1 MLLMSGP
8 ALVADTV
15 APERTG
21 LAMSCIS
28 INLSLGLTLGPLLG
42 GIMYDRVGWYGIFGV
57 GFGILVIDILLRLVM
72 IEKRVAR
79 GFDFQLPIEPETSKD
94 AEESNKGVKERSKL
108 PDVIALLLLPRFL
121 AALWLTFIQATII
134 SVFDTVL
141 PLHLNQLFG
150 WTSFQAG
157 SYTPLGSQVDL

>member
-1 MLLMSGP
+1 MLLMLGP

-15 APERTG
+15 PPERTG

-28 INLSLGLTLGPLLG
+28 INLNLGLTLGPLLG
-42 GIMYDRVGWYGIFGV
+42 GIMYDRVGWYSIFGV

-72 IEKRVAR
+72 IEKSVAR
-79 GFDFQLPIEPETSKD
+79 GFDFQLPIETDPSKD
-94 AEESNKGVKERSKL
+94 AEESKEHVKVRSKL
-108 PDVIALLLLPRFL
+108 PSVIALLRLPRLL

-141 PLHLNQLFG
+141 PVHLNQLFG

-157 SYTPLGSQVDL
+157 FNTFFSNP

>member
-1 MLLMSGP
+1 MLGP

-15 APERTG
+15 PPERTG

-28 INLSLGLTLGPLLG
+28 INLNLGLTLGPLLG

-57 GFGILVIDILLRLVM
+57 GFGILIIDILLRLVM
-72 IEKRVAR
+72 IEKSVAR
-79 GFDFQLPIEPETSKD
+79 GFDSPLPFEAETSRD
-94 AEESNKGVKERSKL
+94 AEQSNEPLKVRCKL
-108 PDVIALLLLPRFL
+108 PGIIALLRLPRLL
-121 AALWLTFIQATII
+121 AALWITFIQATII

-157 SYTPLGSQVDL
+157 STPLLSP

>member
-1 MLLMSGP
+1 MLLMLGP

-15 APERTG
+15 PPERTG

-28 INLSLGLTLGPLLG
+28 INLNLGLTLGPLLG

-72 IEKRVAR
+72 IEKSVAR
-79 GFDFQLPIEPETSKD
+79 AFDFPPQMKENTTQD
-94 AEESNKGVKERSKL
+94 TESNECVKLKARSKL
-108 PDVIALLLLPRFL
+108 PGVISLLRLPRL
-121 AALWLTFIQATII
+121 LGALWLTFIQATII

-141 PLHLNQLFG
+141 PFHLNQLFG

-157 SYTPLGSQVDL
+157 LTPSLSP